1 MCVNAKGAAMQ
12 PPNQPSRI
20 YSRDADVHGSSQW
33 ASREHLKARH
43 FGETGRMFLGYGLP
57 EHSKAKS
64 YQIRSSSKM
73 HHLVVGA
80 TRSGKGI
87 SSAIPTCLE
96 HDGPLAVLDVKDGE
110 NASVTARYRRDV
122 LGRNV
127 VLIDPEDKV
136 ASALGMRSYAFNP
149 VGDLDPKS
157 DDFFDQAF
165 LIADSL
171 VMDNS
176 KDPFWSDEAKALITG
191 FCMYART
198 AAKVLLPAP
207 DKGRTLGQV
216 RAMLNLAPKAFINL
230 ISGEFE
236 TDEEGNTT
244 LITMGRAQSR
254 NEHVRSAAGRI
265 MNKNSK
271 ERASVISTAQ
281 SNTHFLESPKIQRI
295 LSKSEFN
302 PAVLEEGKTD
312 VFIIMSTAKIAAN
325 NRLLRLFV
333 NLTISAI
340 SRFKKKP
347 DPPILLLLEEMGTAL
362 GRLSM
367 VETAFGLLAGYG
379 VVLKGFSQDFNQLKS
394 LYRDNWETIIAN
406 CGVIQCCGVND
417 IFTCDYLSKLCGGA
431 TIEFVSE
438 ASAQY
443 RASIASDPNYYSRD
457 GQVFSRPL
465 ITPSEIRV
473 MHPSAQLLIFANAHP
488 ATAFKTAYFLD
499 DRYRDKQDKPLY
511 DTHPDYADK
520 PLSRSI
526 DFTRIGLDI
535 GAILDPVFNGA

>member
-1 MCVNAKGAAMQ
+1 MQ
-12 PPNQPSRI
+12 PPNQPPRI
-20 YSRDADVHGSSQW
+20 YSRDAYAHGSSQW
-33 ASREHLKARH
+33 ATASHLKARH
-43 FGETGRMFLGYGLP
+43 YGKTGRMFLGYGLP
-57 EHSKAKS
+57 EHDKAKS
-64 YQIRSSSKM
+64 FQIRSSSKS

-96 HDGPLAVLDVKDGE
+96 HDGALVVLDVKDGE

-127 VLIDPEDKV
+127 VLIDPEEIV
-136 ASALGMRSYAFNP
+136 APVLGMRNFSFNP
-149 VGDLDPKS
+149 VADLDPSS

-165 LIADSL
+165 LIADAL
-171 VMDNS
+171 VMDNA

-198 AAKVLLPAP
+198 AAKPLLPAP
-207 DKGRTLGQV
+207 EKGRTLGQV
-216 RAMLNLAPKAFINL
+216 RAMLNLAPKAFNNL
-230 ISGEFE
+230 IAGEFE
-236 TDEEGNTT
+236 TDEDGNPI
-244 LITMGRAQSR
+244 LITPGMAQSR
-254 NEHVRSAAGRI
+254 NEHVRSAAARI
-265 MNKNSK
+265 MNKASK
-271 ERASVISTAQ
+271 ERAGVISTAQ

-302 PAVLEEGKTD
+302 PSSLEDGNTD
-312 VFIIMSTAKIAAN
+312 VFIIMSTAKIVMN

-333 NLTISAI
+333 NWTISAI

-367 VETAFGLLAGYG
+367 VETAFGLMAGYG
-379 VVLKGFSQDFNQLKS
+379 LILKGFLQDFNQLR
-394 LYRDNWETIIAN
+394 LFYRDSWETIIAN

-417 IFTCDYLSKLCGGA
+417 YFTCDYLSRLSGTT

-438 ASAQY
+438 TSAQY
-443 RASIASDPNYYSRD
+443 RAGLTSDPNYYSRD
-457 GQVFSRPL
+457 DHVLSRPL

-473 MHPSAQLLIFANAHP
+473 MHPSAQLLILANAHP
-488 ATAFKTAYFLD
+488 VTAYKTAYFLD
-499 DRYRDKQDKPLY
+499 HRYRDKNGTPLF
-511 DTHPDYADK
+511 DLHPDYADK
-520 PLSRSI
+520 PLSRPV
-526 DFTRIGLDI
+526 DFTKSGVDI
-535 GAILDPVFNGA
+535 GAVLDPVFNSG

>member
-1 MCVNAKGAAMQ
+1 MQ
-12 PPNQPSRI
+12 TPNQPARI
-20 YSRDADVHGSSQW
+20 YSRDPYVHGSSQW
-33 ASREHLKARH
+33 ASRAHLKSRH
-43 FGETGRMFLGYGLP
+43 YGETGRMFLGYGLP

-73 HHLVVGA
+73 HHLSVGA

-87 SSAIPTCLE
+87 SSGVPTCLE
-96 HDGPLAVLDVKDGE
+96 YDGPVGVLDVKDGE
-110 NASVTARYRRDV
+110 NASVCARYRRDV
-122 LGRNV
+122 MGRNV
-127 VLIDPEDKV
+127 VLIDPEDIV
-136 ASALGMRSYAFNP
+136 ASTLGMKNYAFNP

-171 VMDNS
+171 VMDNP

-198 AAKVLLPAP
+198 AAKPLLPAP
-207 DKGRTLGQV
+207 EKGRTLGQV
-216 RAMLNLAPKAFINL
+216 RAMLNLSPKAFINL
-230 ISGEFE
+230 IAGEFE
-236 TDEEGNTT
+236 KDEEGNAT
-244 LITMGRAQSR
+244 LITLGMAQSR

-302 PAVLEEGKTD
+302 PAVLEEGNTD
-312 VFIIMSTAKIAAN
+312 VFIIMSTAKIASN

-333 NLTISAI
+333 NWTISAI

-367 VETAFGLLAGYG
+367 VETAFGLMAGYG
-379 VVLKGFSQDFNQLKS
+379 MILKGFLQDFNQLKS
-394 LYRDNWETIIAN
+394 LYNDNWETIIAN

-417 IFTCDYLSKLCGGA
+417 VFTCDYLSKLCGTT

-438 ASAQY
+438 ASAGY
-443 RASIASDPNYYSRD
+443 RAGIASDPNYYSRD
-457 GQVFSRPL
+457 DQVISRPL

-473 MHPSAQLLIFANAHP
+473 MHPASQLLILANAHP
-488 ATAFKTAYFLD
+488 VTAFKTAYFLD
-499 DRYRDKQDKPLY
+499 NRYRDKQGKPLF
-511 DTHPDYADK
+511 DIHPDYRDK
-520 PLSRSI
+520 PLSRPV
-526 DFTRIGLDI
+526 DFTRAGLDI
-535 GAILDPVFNGA
+535 GAVLDPVFNGA